1 MSYNA
6 KQGLYKGLCVKV
18 VVDGEIHEGEVTRV
32 DSAEV
37 YVRIPFYYFH
47 SEKHG
52 EKRDNP
58 HLTIKEKP
66 ELVMI

>member
-1 MSYNA
+1 MQT
-6 KQGLYKGLCVKV
+6 KQGIHKGLWVKV

-32 DSAEV
+32 NT
-37 YVRIPFYYFH
+37 RLIHIKIPYYYSL

-52 EKRDNP
+52 KMVKDNT
-58 HLTIKEKP
+58 LTVKEKP